1 MNIKA
6 FALGGAALFLAT
18 TAYASQPPS
27 SPAER
32 AQTQKLNEQSL
43 QAAQGQAM
51 NTSQDQTSASAAQ
64 PSGNMAAS
72 NDSAAANP
80 AAAPTPQVA
89 QNDMAPAS
97 GPLAAMSSPPTA
109 LNTASV
115 VDSSGATVGA
125 VSKVEVSASGAP
137 LTVDVTLSGQ
147 TGHVVAIDASKLT
160 YDSSTN
166 VLTAQASAG
175 QIKAMPSVPQS

>member
-6 FALGGAALFLAT
+6 LALGGAALFLAT
-18 TAYASQPPS
+18 AAYASQPPS

-32 AQTQKLNEQSL
+32 AQTRQLNEQSL
-43 QAAQGQAM
+43 QAAQGQAAS
-51 NTSQDQTSASAAQ
+51 NSQDQTAASTAQ
-64 PSGNMAAS
+64 PSGNMAS

-89 QNDMAPAS
+89 QNNMVAPAS

-109 LNTASV
+109 LSTASV
-115 VDSSGATVGA
+115 VDNSGTTVGA
-125 VSKVEVSASGAP
+125 VSKVEVAASGAP
-137 LTVDVTLSGQ
+137 LAVDVALTGE
-147 TGHVVAIDASKLT
+147 TGHVVAISASSLT

-166 VLTAQASAG
+166 VLTARDTAQ
-175 QIKAMPSVPQS
+175 QIKAMPPVPQG